1 MYIKE
6 INITGFKSY
15 KDITTIRDLSPKHN
29 VVIGRNGSGKSNFF
43 AAIQF
48 VLSSEFTSITQHNRH
63 AFLHESVG
71 AKSATARVEI
81 VFDNMDHR
89 IPTESEEVRIVRTL
103 TMKNDT
109 YSIDG
114 KSVTKTEIVN
124 MMESAGFSRSNP
136 YYIVKQG
143 KITELATASDAYR
156 LKLIKEVAGT
166 RVFDEKKEESTKILT
181 ETQGKIEKSV
191 TLLGYINERL
201 KKLEEEKED
210 LKEYQ
215 KWDKMK
221 RSIEY
226 TIFDK
231 EITEAKAKLEKLTD
245 QRTKINTEQNK
256 YETLLIEIK
265 MKIQNTEKQ
274 IRELD
279 THYKAKREEKETLV
293 NEQAELMER
302 KTHLELSIKDLEAE
316 FNNERDGKK
325 AAENEKIGIERAIA
339 ERQAQLDEL
348 QPRYQK
354 LLEEESSKDSDIR
367 ILDQRCKEL
376 YAKQGHPEQFRT
388 VAERDKHLKTEL
400 QWIDRQSYE
409 MKNQIEEIKK
419 SIRADEEEKETLGQR
434 LRQEKILLE
443 DLSIKMNKLSQEIKH
458 KKEQLN
464 KAITRRMDD
473 SHLEKEKREK
483 LTMLQ
488 YDVNRMEE
496 DFRRLTPKATMSG
509 ITSIKTILDE
519 YKHKRIFPEVVNGY
533 YGRLIDLFNCTPEF
547 NKAIEVTAESRL
559 FYHVVEDDKVAMKL
573 LESVNERSLP
583 GEFNF
588 YPLNRILD
596 TQPREIIDK
605 EARPLIECLQ
615 FDQKFNNVFKM
626 VFKDYALVPRLD
638 VGTRVARNEAFNC
651 VTMDGDQISHRGP
664 LTGGYMDVKRLKLD
678 LVRRLKNAEND
689 KNDLEKEIDC
699 LTEKISA
706 SLNVVDQIRL
716 EIAKRET
723 EIQTLNNGYHDCLAK
738 KQITSE
744 LLNKLSNNADN
755 EPKMA
760 QITKLKN
767 RLKELTAQKESVN
780 NQLKTPLEAGLTEAE
795 RDKIN
800 KMEKRRADF
809 GNRIQTINNEL
820 QHKLFK
826 KREHLNALIE
836 SNAGEKSNRLDTEQA
851 EIKLIYERV
860 KKLLD
865 IIGVLDFNIEE
876 YSKKK
881 AELTTFLEKSQEKQK
896 ELEKSLEEFAKNAE
910 IFCTKIA
917 NIQSKREEYSKKIKE
932 IGPLPADAHGT
943 YDKLPLKQLDKRLTE
958 AMNHLKK
965 YENVNKKACEQFI
978 QAASQKDDLAKR
990 VNELQKNEQAIK
1002 DLLTVLEN
1010 RRYETLHLT
1019 FKQVAKYFS
1028 EVFRKLIPNGSA
1040 NLIMQTL
1047 EKSLSTRST
1056 TTLSHSTTMQSGA
1069 ETETTIGEQSSM
1081 PERVLHE
1088 LETFVGTSI
1097 KVSFTGGTETRDITS
1112 LSGGQ
1117 KTLVALALIFAIQKC
1132 DPAPFYLFDEID
1144 AALDQEHRRAIAEMI
1159 HDLSQTAQFITTTFR
1174 AELLEHAEKFYG
1186 VRVRDKVSYI
1196 DEIAKASAFDF
1207 VQDDQAHT

>member
-256 YETLLIEIK
+256 
-265 MKIQNTEKQ
+265 
-274 IRELD
+274 
-279 THYKAKREEKETLV
+279 
-293 NEQAELMER
+293 
-302 KTHLELSIKDLEAE
+302 
-316 FNNERDGKK
+316 
-325 AAENEKIGIERAIA
+325 IGIERAIA

-367 ILDQRCKEL
+367 IMDQRCKEL

-800 KMEKRRADF
+800 KMEDDIKKGKDDLDELRKERADL

-978 QAASQKDDLAKR
+978 QAASQKDDLSRR